1 MRAADAPYMPELQ
14 PGLEP
19 VAGLRVPGLDNGYLS
34 RMSDPPG
41 AHFVAESQAG
51 VLVEPPWT
59 SLLGTNA
66 TGPHPLAQSSIGQ
79 HPILEPSMR
88 AGRTHVDNI
97 LVSLSHPRPPSVR
110 PAAQPGPGPGPGPGP
125 AEQNLVGAQAASV
138 AAPSLPKPGT
148 ATAGAPAGP
157 FLQPAARVAEP
168 PGSQPEAM
176 PEVRAPLEP
185 QVPIALVPLRP
196 AAAAAAAASAAA
208 LRPAPPAGPAVT
220 SPAHD
225 GGGSHFAAPAGPAD
239 LPRPASAPPAGP
251 ALLPRSP
258 GAAAAARAL
267 AALAPGSFAHAPAP
281 SPAAPQA
288 PHVDAGTGAQDGQGL
303 SNAASYSA
311 ARALS
316 NLAGAA
322 ARAAAART
330 APPASDGP
338 ARTALA
344 NGDGHGLDR
353 HGPPSHGPDRYG
365 PDGHGP
371 DGPDLD
377 MAPGDHGEPSGGPGA
392 QDSEVPQ
399 ADPQLDD
406 ILPAKT
412 KSFFRLRR

>member
-1 MRAADAPYMPELQ
+1 MRAADAPYVPELQ

-34 RMSDPPG
+34 QMSDPPG

-51 VLVEPPWT
+51 LLVEPPWR

-66 TGPHPLAQSSIGQ
+66 TGPQPLAQSSMGQ
-79 HPILEPSMR
+79 HPMLRSSTR

-110 PAAQPGPGPGPGPGP
+110 PAVQPGPGP
-125 AEQNLVGAQAASV
+125 AEQNLVGPQAAAV

-148 ATAGAPAGP
+148 ATVVEP
-157 FLQPAARVAEP
+157 FLQPVALVAEP
-168 PGSQPEAM
+168 AGSQPEAQ

-185 QVPIALVPLRP
+185 QAPIALVPLRP
-196 AAAAAAAASAAA
+196 AAAAAAAAASAAA

-220 SPAHD
+220 LPAHD
-225 GGGSHFAAPAGPAD
+225 GGDSHFAAPAGPAL
-239 LPRPASAPPAGP
+239 LPGPAAAPPPGP

-267 AALAPGSFAHAPAP
+267 AALAPGPFAHAPAP
-281 SPAAPQA
+281 GPAAPQA
-288 PHVDAGTGAQDGQGL
+288 PHVDTATGVQDGQGL
-303 SNAASYSA
+303 SNAASSSA

-353 HGPPSHGPDRYG
+353 HGPPGHGPDRHG
-365 PDGHGP
+365 PEGHGP

-377 MAPGDHGEPSGGPGA
+377 MAPGAHGEPSGGPGA